1 MTKGVDMTKH
11 SDTPDPGKVNRTL
24 AVARM
29 LGNAGYLVFP
39 CRPFSKMPAT
49 KNGFKDASNDY
60 LDIDAWFD
68 NDRGYNLAVACGPQP
83 NGVNL
88 LAVDIDPKNGGNES
102 WKALTDE
109 HGVPLAPR
117 HETPSDG
124 FHVFFD
130 VPDSLSRTG
139 VHALGAGIDTRGD
152 GGYVVV
158 PPSQLHNDDGEI
170 ISYRTSRAAALAV
183 NPPHAAPLWLME
195 LLDPEPLTVSMRRH
209 PSQQLLALGDSV
221 ADKAREG
228 WDWFVELEADGW
240 TIGRG
245 HNDEIQW
252 TRPGKNP
259 REGTSAT
266 LHRGGPL
273 VVWSTSVPTGGVE
286 TRTGTGRS
294 YSPWDYIVTF
304 RAGGDTK
311 VAAAL
316 VRGVTPERAEP
327 APPSVEATSLNLP
340 ASFWEARPILAH
352 IRQAAWSAGCSP
364 DALFVQALARVATY
378 VHPCFKLPGV
388 EQGLIG
394 KHQTLDFLGCVVAE
408 TSGGKTL
415 AAGVAELLVPAPDPP
430 GDGSDPLIDFEQR
443 VGSGEGIAEFFLV
456 PELKPDDEGKLKATG
471 KRVIGKQALFM
482 NVDEGTGFTN
492 QAGRKGTTIIATLA
506 SAWSGESLGQL
517 NAADETRRLVR
528 GGRVRICAVINM
540 QDTNGY
546 KLYAE
551 DLESVGF
558 TGRLM
563 FASAHDPAA
572 PSPSASP
579 DWPGPLSWPIR
590 SGNSQVNVYFTYDP
604 AIVAEIKNTRHGIL
618 TRTVQIERRQSQY
631 LLLRCKVAALLAVM
645 DGRISISLTDWSL
658 ATEAISM
665 SSANLCNLDA
675 VHSKQG
681 KVAAVTAASF
691 KLDVAR
697 EAESMHVRQLKIGW
711 QARIVERLRKRGPL
725 PWKGLKDLVDD
736 SRRADLRA
744 CLEAM
749 VDDGA
754 VVRDDAHYR
763 LG

>member
-1 MTKGVDMTKH
+1 
-11 SDTPDPGKVNRTL
+11 
-24 AVARM
+24 
-29 LGNAGYLVFP
+29 
-39 CRPFSKMPAT
+39 
-49 KNGFKDASNDY
+49 
-60 LDIDAWFD
+60 
-68 NDRGYNLAVACGPQP
+68 
-83 NGVNL
+83 
-88 LAVDIDPKNGGNES
+88 
-102 WKALTDE
+102 
-109 HGVPLAPR
+109 
-117 HETPSDG
+117 
-124 FHVFFD
+124 
-130 VPDSLSRTG
+130 
-139 VHALGAGIDTRGD
+139 
-152 GGYVVV
+152 
-158 PPSQLHNDDGEI
+158 
-170 ISYRTSRAAALAV
+170 
-183 NPPHAAPLWLME
+183 ME

-240 TIGRG
+240 VCVRTAGT
-245 HNDEIQW
+245 DSQW

-266 LHRGGPL
+266 LHRDGPQGDGPL

-316 VRGVTPERAEP
+316 VRGVAPERAEP

-364 DALFVQALARVATY
+364 DALLVQALTRVATY

-456 PELKPDDEGKLKATG
+456 PEMREDDEGKLKATG

-492 QAGRKGTTIIATLA
+492 QAGRKGTTIISTLA

-572 PSPSASP
+572 PEPSASP
-579 DWPGPLSWPIR
+579 DWPGSISWPIR

-604 AIVAEIKNTRHGIL
+604 AIRGEI
-618 TRTVQIERRQSQY
+618 RQARQGVLDLSSTIDMLRSQY
-631 LLLRCKVAALLAVM
+631 LLARCKLAGILAFVEDRQHVSISDWVLAGEILDASSRLLDHLLECRRQAVSDQRHSRGEAQGEVESVAGDVVYRRAIARVAALMLTKLKEPMTTSALRQAVPYR
-645 DGRISISLTDWSL
+645 D
-658 ATEAISM
+658 
-665 SSANLCNLDA
+665 
-675 VHSKQG
+675 
-681 KVAAVTAASF
+681 
-691 KLDVAR
+691 R
-697 EAESMHVRQLKIGW
+697 EPHF
-711 QARIVERLRKRGPL
+711 
-725 PWKGLKDLVDD
+725 
-736 SRRADLRA
+736 
-744 CLEAM
+744 
-749 VDDGA
+749 DGA
-754 VVRDDAHYR
+754 LDRLVTDGVVVVLDGLVRKV
-763 LG
+763 